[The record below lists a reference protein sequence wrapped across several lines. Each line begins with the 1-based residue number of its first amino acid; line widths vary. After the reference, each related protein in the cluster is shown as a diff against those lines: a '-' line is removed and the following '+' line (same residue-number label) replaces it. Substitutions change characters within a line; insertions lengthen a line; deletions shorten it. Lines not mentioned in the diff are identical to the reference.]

1 MTGSVSTIKSADIAK
16 LDVRSMD
23 QILKG
28 TMSGVVASYNG
39 RPGSDVKLQIR
50 GANSMSGSTDPVWIV
65 DGMPITSTAPTYRG
79 QQSLENML
87 TQSGIGD
94 IAPSDIESITVL
106 KDAAATAI
114 YGARAANG
122 VIVVK
127 TKSGREGKPSY
138 NAMVYFGITER
149 PERNVRMMNSE
160 EKLAFERTTFYD
172 TNNGQIGRGA
182 YLLSQVQKGIIT
194 QAEADAE
201 IARLQGINTDWF
213 KQLYRVATNQQVNL
227 SMSGGSKTTQYY
239 NSFTFMN
246 QNGTELNNN
255 YKRATFSSKI
265 NHAFNDKLKLQT
277 ALDATYRNERQT
289 GSAISTLTYAYAG
302 NPYETPDG
310 YDMSYD
316 MTMSTVRPGLGWQ
329 TLNAVREM
337 EENTRSS
344 RYVGVRLNVK
354 LDWTTP
360 LEGLT
365 YTSQASFNLAS
376 SSSRAEE
383 GENTYT
389 NYRRNWLRGLSNVR
403 DLLPSQVRGSLT
415 EGQSTSNAF
424 TMALLSLR
432 PTFRP
437 IPASNGKPNTT

>member
-1 MTGSVSTIKSADIAK
+1 MTGSASTIKSADIAK

-50 GANSMSGSTDPVWIV
+50 GANSMSGSTDPMWIV
-65 DGMPITSTAPTYRG
+65 DGMPITGTAPTYRG

-239 NSFTFMN
+239 NSFTFMS

-432 PTFRP
+432 LTFRP
-437 IPASNGKPNTT
+437 TPTSNGKPNTT

>member
-50 GANSMSGSTDPVWIV
+50 GANSMSGSTDPMWIV
-65 DGMPITSTAPTYRG
+65 DGMPITGTAPTYRG

-213 KQLYRVATNQQVNL
+213 KQLYRVATNQQVSL

-437 IPASNGKPNTT
+437 IPASNGKPNMI